1 MIMKTLKVLRVV
13 FAFLTLFFF
22 LMFLIPMLREDYS
35 WMMITILVLFI
46 VLIPTALIS
55 SIKMEKFP
63 KMLPSKGVL
72 KFNII
77 FSTVMIVAL
86 AVASVLR
93 ILNDLIPWMWV
104 AGIFVFAYQLVNNL
118 IIYRLKIQTDEVEA

>member
-22 LMFLIPMLREDYS
+22 LMFLIPMVREDYS

>member
-1 MIMKTLKVLRVV
+1 MKTLKVLRVV

-22 LMFLIPMLREDYS
+22 LMFLIPMVREDYS
-35 WMMITILVLFI
+35 WMMIAILVLFI

-93 ILNDLIPWMWV
+93 VLNDLTPWMWV

-118 IIYRLKIQTDEVEA
+118 ISYRLKIQTDEVEA

>member
-1 MIMKTLKVLRVV
+1 MKTLKVLRVV

-22 LMFLIPMLREDYS
+22 LMFLIPMVREDYS